1 VYNPTQ
7 IEQLRQRAV
16 SIAERKF
23 GKESVYNE
31 AERAR
36 RGLEEAVEFAQA
48 LGVEES
54 QALSIVMHIYSKKPG
69 SKYQELSGLF
79 FTMLLSAT
87 ALNANLHDVV
97 VAELDRVED
106 IPQDMV
112 DAKQDS
118 NAALGISSYRGR

>member
-1 VYNPTQ
+1 MFHPTQ
-7 IEQLRQRAV
+7 IEQLRARAV
-16 SIAERKF
+16 LVAEKKF

-69 SKYQELSGLF
+69 NKYQELSGLF

-87 ALNANLHDVV
+87 ALNANLHDVI
-97 VAELDRVED
+97 VAELDRVEA